1 MAELINVLK
10 RINKKIESSSE
21 SYVYYDDLTGDIKK
35 ISNINEIN
43 DYTMLRVNHDQVKDI
58 INGRYKYSD
67 FLVTY
72 DNSQKT
78 NVLQRRDFKNNAH
91 EVRDRVYKINQVYND
106 YYYKEIYKGV
116 HVDVW
121 YKELEH
127 LTGQHVWYDN
137 VVYKATKDILSNS
150 EFDLQDYEKILSDV
164 ILYRDVNI
172 NLPFESITA
181 VGQSFLDNNYLYQ
194 YLRGI
199 DLEDLT
205 IEQNLISNSWNFTS
219 SLELQENINFR
230 NLTNIKNTSLSIF
243 ATDKNDPNILYRHF
257 SISVNDLLDNHRIS
271 IPFKYDWESTDK
283 QVSMYTNKFFDTY
296 VYRVIK

>member
-21 SYVYYDDLTGDIKK
+21 SYVYYDELTGNIKK

-78 NVLQRRDFKNNAH
+78 NVLQRRDFKNNVH
-91 EVRDRVYKINQVYND
+91 EVRDRVYKIKQVYDD

-127 LTGQHVWYDN
+127 LTGQHVWFKN
-137 VVYKATKDILSNS
+137 SVYKATNNIPPNS

-172 NLPFESITA
+172 NLPFGSITA

-205 IEQNLISNSWNFTS
+205 IEQNLNNNSWNFITS
-219 SLELQENINFR
+219 FELQENINFR

-243 ATDKNDPNILYRHF
+243 ATELNDPNVLYRHF
-257 SISVNDLLDNHRIS
+257 SIPVNDLFNNKVTV
-271 IPFKYDWESTDK
+271 PFKYNWESTDK

>member
-21 SYVYYDDLTGDIKK
+21 SYVYYDELTGNIKK

-78 NVLQRRDFKNNAH
+78 NVLQRRDFKNNVH
-91 EVRDRVYKINQVYND
+91 EVRDRVYKIKQVYDD

-127 LTGQHVWYDN
+127 LTGQHVWFKN
-137 VVYKATKDILSNS
+137 SVYKATNNIPPNS

-205 IEQNLISNSWNFTS
+205 IEQNLNNNSWNFITS
-219 SLELQENINFR
+219 FELQENINFR

-243 ATDKNDPNILYRHF
+243 ATELNDPNVLYRHF
-257 SISVNDLLDNHRIS
+257 SIPVNDLFNNKVTV
-271 IPFKYDWESTDK
+271 PFKYDWESTDK

>member
-21 SYVYYDDLTGDIKK
+21 SYVYYDELTGNIKK

-78 NVLQRRDFKNNAH
+78 NVLQRRNFKNNVH
-91 EVRDRVYKINQVYND
+91 EVRDRVYKIKQVYDD

-127 LTGQHVWYDN
+127 LTGQHVWFKN
-137 VVYKATKDILSNS
+137 SVYKATNNIPPNS
-150 EFDLQDYEKILSDV
+150 EFDLQEYEKILSDV

-181 VGQSFLDNNYLYQ
+181 IGQSFLDNNYLYQ

-205 IEQNLISNSWNFTS
+205 IEQNLNNNSWNFITS
-219 SLELQENINFR
+219 FELQENINFR

-243 ATDKNDPNILYRHF
+243 ATELNDPNVLYRHF
-257 SISVNDLLDNHRIS
+257 SIPVNDLFNNKVTV
-271 IPFKYDWESTDK
+271 PFKYDWESTDK

>member
-78 NVLQRRDFKNNAH
+78 NVLQRRDFKDNAH

-106 YYYKEIYKGV
+106 YYHKEIYKGV

-137 VVYKATKDILSNS
+137 VVYKATNDILSNS

-164 ILYRDVNI
+164 ILYRDVNT
-172 NLPFESITA
+172 NLPFESIK
-181 VGQSFLDNNYLYQ
+181 VIGQSFLDNNYLYQ
-194 YLRGI
+194 YSQGI
-199 DLEDLT
+199 DIEDLT
-205 IEQNLISNSWNFTS
+205 IKRDLTTNCWSFRTSLAVQDDIS
-219 SLELQENINFR
+219 FR
-230 NLTNIKNTSLSIF
+230 NLESIRNTSLSIF
-243 ATDKNDPNILYRHF
+243 VTALNDPNILYRHF
-257 SISVNDLLDNHRIS
+257 LIPVNDLLRDNSIRIS
-271 IPFKYDWESTDK
+271 FKYDWESTNK
-283 QVSMYTNKFFDTY
+283 QVSIYTNKFFDTY

>member
-78 NVLQRRDFKNNAH
+78 NVLQRRDFKDNAH

-106 YYYKEIYKGV
+106 YYHKEIYKGV

-137 VVYKATKDILSNS
+137 VVYKATNDILSNS

-164 ILYRDVNI
+164 ILYRDVNT
-172 NLPFESITA
+172 NLPFESIK
-181 VGQSFLDNNYLYQ
+181 VIGQCFLDNNYLYQ
-194 YLRGI
+194 YSQGI
-199 DLEDLT
+199 DIEDLT
-205 IEQNLISNSWNFTS
+205 IKRDLTTNCWSFITSLAVQDDIS
-219 SLELQENINFR
+219 FR
-230 NLTNIKNTSLSIF
+230 NLESIRNTSLSIF
-243 ATDKNDPNILYRHF
+243 VTALNDPNILYRHF
-257 SISVNDLLDNHRIS
+257 LIPVNDLLRDNSIHIS
-271 IPFKYDWESTDK
+271 FKYDWESTNK
-283 QVSMYTNKFFDTY
+283 QVSIYTNKFFDTY

>member
-21 SYVYYDDLTGDIKK
+21 SYVYYDELTGNIKK

-78 NVLQRRDFKNNAH
+78 NVLQRRNFKNNVH
-91 EVRDRVYKINQVYND
+91 EVRDRVYKIKQVYDD

-127 LTGQHVWYDN
+127 LTGQHVWFKN
-137 VVYKATKDILSNS
+137 SVYKATNNIPPNS

-205 IEQNLISNSWNFTS
+205 IEQNLNNNSWNFITS
-219 SLELQENINFR
+219 FELQENINFR

-243 ATDKNDPNILYRHF
+243 ATELNDPNVLYRHF
-257 SISVNDLLDNHRIS
+257 SIPVNDLFNNKVTV
-271 IPFKYDWESTDK
+271 PFKYNWESTDK

>member
-21 SYVYYDDLTGDIKK
+21 SYVYYDDLTGVIKK

-78 NVLQRRDFKNNAH
+78 NVLQRRDFKDNAH
-91 EVRDRVYKINQVYND
+91 EVRDRVYKIKQVYDD

-127 LTGQHVWYDN
+127 LTGQHVWFKN
-137 VVYKATKDILSNS
+137 SVYKATNNIPPNS

-205 IEQNLISNSWNFTS
+205 IEQNLISNSWNFTT

-230 NLTNIKNTSLSIF
+230 NLINIKNTNLSIF

-257 SISVNDLLDNHRIS
+257 SISVNDLFHNKVTV
-271 IPFKYDWESTDK
+271 PFKYNWESTDK